1 MISRTTISKQ
11 EPHGPT
17 PPRHARTFM
26 APTKDTRQLN
36 WFLAW
41 AVVFCDIGT
50 SVYYVPGILYGHVRD
65 ATPFFVLLTTGG
77 FILLSLKYIEISW
90 RNPEGGGVVTI
101 TTKAFGPM
109 WGCLGGMLIVVDY
122 FLTTAISAVAGF
134 QYIGSVFPALDAHV
148 VLLACAGVA
157 VLCVLNIVGIRESA
171 TVALAMACTSFL
183 VNLFVIGCAVL
194 TMEIGAWHAV
204 LSKLGSGEG
213 ISHYELL
220 VGFSS
225 AWLAFSGL
233 ESISQLSPTM
243 RFPLRRTARR
253 AMIAVIITMVITS
266 PVLTALSI
274 GLLPEHLKATES
286 ERFISE
292 LGTIVGGWTL
302 KLAVV
307 VSASSLLLFASNT
320 AIIGSYHV
328 FLALVNS
335 GFLPKILSVR
345 NPTFNTPHVA
355 VGIATLVPGFIILFS
370 QGEMKLL
377 GDMYAFGLL
386 GAFVFSSLS
395 LDSIRWRL
403 GRRDPAFWLGVFTTM
418 MVMVAWG
425 VNLVEKHL
433 ATYFGGAVTALG
445 MLVAVGVRRAW
456 FLDLL
461 IQVPFIQRLQARAYR
476 ASEDLVEDELKGL
489 MTLAEAVEVKPLYS
503 SSTLLALRD
512 ESPRLIQEGIT
523 RARGKGESALYCIY
537 VEEWPGLFAGATPH
551 APNEEG
557 LRTLRAALQAV
568 REKNIEIIPIWAVSH
583 NAAEAIANAA
593 KALEV
598 DSVIIGASRR
608 NAFYHMLRGHVV
620 KGLMKKLPRNCHL
633 MISN

>member
-1 MISRTTISKQ
+1 MV
-11 EPHGPT
+11 
-17 PPRHARTFM
+17 
-26 APTKDTRQLN
+26 PTKDTRQLN

-50 SVYYVPGILYGHVRD
+50 SVYYVPGILYGHVHD

-77 FILLSLKYIEISW
+77 FVLLSLKYIEIAW

-109 WGCLGGMLIVVDY
+109 WGCLGGMLIIVDY

-134 QYIGSVFPALDAHV
+134 QYIGSVFSALDAHI
-148 VLLACAGVA
+148 VLFACVGIA
-157 VLCVLNIVGIRESA
+157 VLAALNIVGIRESA
-171 TVALAMACTSFL
+171 TVSLAMAGASFL
-183 VNLFVIGCAVL
+183 VNLFLIVIALFTMDAAQWSSVL
-194 TMEIGAWHAV
+194 DKFT
-204 LSKLGSGEG
+204 SGRG

-220 VGFSS
+220 VGFGS

-233 ESISQLSPTM
+233 ESISQLSPAM

-253 AMIAVIITMVITS
+253 AMVAVIVTMIVTS

-292 LGTIVGGWTL
+292 LGMIIGGFGV

-328 FLALVNS
+328 FLALTNG
-335 GFLPKILSVR
+335 GFMPKIISVR
-345 NPTFNTPHVA
+345 NPTFNTPHIAVA
-355 VGIATLVPGFIILFS
+355 IATVVPGLIIVFS
-370 QGEMKLL
+370 AGEMKLL

-395 LDSIRWRL
+395 LDKVRWQL
-403 GRRDPAFWLGVFTTM
+403 GRRDLGFWLGVFTTL
-418 MVMVAWG
+418 MVLVAWG
-425 VNLVEKHL
+425 VNLVEKQL
-433 ATYFGGAVTALG
+433 ATYFGGGVTLLG

-456 FLDLL
+456 FVDLL
-461 IQVPFIQRLQARAYR
+461 VQIPVIQRLQARAYR

-489 MTLAEAVEVKPLYS
+489 MTLTEAVEVKPLYS

-512 ESPRLIQEGIT
+512 EAPRLIQEGIT
-523 RARGKGESALYCIY
+523 RAKGLGESALYCLY

-551 APNEEG
+551 VPNEEG
-557 LRTLRAALQAV
+557 VRTLSAALQSV
-568 REKNIEIIPIWAVSH
+568 RGKNIEMIPIWAVSH
-583 NAAEAIANAA
+583 NAAEAIAKAA
-593 KALEV
+593 KALDV
-598 DSVIIGASRR
+598 DAVIIGASRR
-608 NAFYHMLRGHVV
+608 SAFYHMLRGHVV
-620 KGLMKKLPRNCHL
+620 KGLMKKLPRDCHL
-633 MISN
+633 IISN

>member
-1 MISRTTISKQ
+1 M
-11 EPHGPT
+11 G
-17 PPRHARTFM
+17 
-26 APTKDTRQLN
+26 PTKDTRQLN

-50 SVYYVPGILYGHVRD
+50 SVYYVPGILYSHVKD

-109 WGCLGGMLIVVDY
+109 WGCLGGMLIIVDY
-122 FLTTAISAVAGF
+122 FLTTAISAVSGL
-134 QYIGSVFPALDAHV
+134 QYIGSAFATIDAHI
-148 VLLACAGVA
+148 VLLACTGVG
-157 VLCVLNIVGIRESA
+157 VLAALNIIGIRESA
-171 TVALAMACTSFL
+171 TVALVMAGASFL
-183 VNLFVIGCAVL
+183 VNLFVIVIAL
-194 TMEIGAWHAV
+194 FTMDAAQWGVV
-204 LSKLGSGEG
+204 LSKLGSGQG
-213 ISHYELL
+213 ISNYELL

-253 AMIAVIITMVITS
+253 AMLAVVVTMIVTS

-274 GLLPEHLKATES
+274 GLLPEQLKATDS
-286 ERFISE
+286 ERFISDLGLIIGG
-292 LGTIVGGWTL
+292 LGT

-307 VSASSLLLFASNT
+307 VTASSLLLFAANT

-328 FLALVNS
+328 FLALVNG
-335 GFLPKILSVR
+335 GFLPRIIAVR
-345 NPTFNTPHVA
+345 NPTFNTPQIAVA
-355 VGIATLVPGFIILFS
+355 IATVIPVLVILFS
-370 QGEMKLL
+370 AGEMKLL

-395 LDSIRWRL
+395 LDAIRWRL
-403 GRRDPAFWLGVFTTM
+403 GRRDPAFWLGVFTTL
-418 MVMVAWG
+418 MVMVAWA
-425 VNLVEKHL
+425 VNLVEKPL
-433 ATYFGGAVTALG
+433 ATYFGGGVTIIG

-456 FLDLL
+456 FVDLL
-461 IQVPFIQRLQARAYR
+461 LQIPVIQRLQARAYR

-512 ESPRLIQEGIT
+512 EAPRLIQEGIT
-523 RARGKGESALYCIY
+523 RAKGRGESALYCIY

-551 APNEEG
+551 VPNEQG

-593 KALEV
+593 KTLDV

-608 NAFYHMLRGHVV
+608 SAFYHMLRGHVV
-620 KGLMKKLPRNCHL
+620 KGLMKKLPRTCHL